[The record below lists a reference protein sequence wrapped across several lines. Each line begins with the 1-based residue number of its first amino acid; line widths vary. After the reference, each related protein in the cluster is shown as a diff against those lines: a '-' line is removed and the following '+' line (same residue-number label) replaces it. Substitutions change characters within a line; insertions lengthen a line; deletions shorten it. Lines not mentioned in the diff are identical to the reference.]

1 MRAMRRSRRRSRR
14 RSSARGGRASSS
26 GRSSAA
32 RSPSAS
38 SSCPT
43 PSRRARSETT
53 SSPSSCR
60 SPPVLSPHAF
70 LPRLPAL
77 PLVRLSSQVTRFAF
91 PLHTSL
97 AQCPLLIVQYLCSAT
112 LETGQ
117 EKERARAS
125 ERGCEVTRSRY
136 GKRSVPFD
144 RPAASSIF
152 AVLTP
157 KWIAFLGSV
166 AARTSPSRLAS
177 RRRSIFSPTPS
188 RKR

>member
-1 MRAMRRSRRRSRR
+1 MRRRPRRHRVVPLLF
-14 RSSARGGRASSS
+14 
-26 GRSSAA
+26 
-32 RSPSAS
+32 SPL
-38 SSCPT
+38 T
-43 PSRRARSETT
+43 PFS
-53 SSPSSCR
+53 
-60 SPPVLSPHAF
+60 LAF
-70 LPRLPAL
+70 LPFPSFAFLPKSLAL
-77 PLVRLSSQVTRFAF
+77 PSLCTPLSFSVFSPHRAI
-91 PLHTSL
+91 SL
-97 AQCPLLIVQYLCSAT
+97 LCDSRDRR
-112 LETGQ
+112 